1 MTASR
6 PRVIL
11 AVSDDVSRI
20 LDSGRGLD
28 TLGKVDLIISCGDL
42 PFDYLEL
49 LMGCFN
55 AEMYF
60 VLGNHDGEGFFR
72 ENGRVDY
79 QPDGGESIDGRAVEA
94 QGILVAG
101 LGGSI
106 RHGFTLKNQYS
117 EAEMWRRV
125 LRLTPQLLSNQ
136 ARYGR
141 RLDIFVSH
149 SPARGIH
156 ESEDPAHRGFAAF
169 RWLLEWAKPRWML
182 HGHSQFIRPPHSL
195 QTRVGATDVTY
206 IPPYRVLHWNPE
218 TLVKETSVPNLLGIR
233 KHMPRRPEE
242 NRQ

>member
-1 MTASR
+1 MTA
-6 PRVIL
+6 PLKHTIL
-11 AVSDDVSRI
+11 AVSDVVSRV
-20 LDSGRGLD
+20 LDSCRVPD
-28 TLGKVDLIISCGDL
+28 AVGKVDFIISCGDL

-49 LMGCFN
+49 LMSCFN
-55 AEMYF
+55 TAMYF
-60 VLGNHDGEGFFR
+60 VLGNHDGEGFCR

-79 QPDGGESIDGRAVEA
+79 QPDCGESIDGRALEA
-94 QGILVAG
+94 EGILLAG

-106 RHGFTLKNQYS
+106 RHGLTLKNQYT

-141 RLDIFVSH
+141 RLDILVTH

-182 HGHSQFIRPPHSL
+182 HGHSQFIRPPVSL

-206 IPPYRVLHWNPE
+206 VPPYRVLHWE
-218 TLVKETSVPNLLGIR
+218 AQTVAKETAAPNFLFSRKRIR
-233 KHMPRRPEE
+233 R
-242 NRQ
+242 

>member
-1 MTASR
+1 ML
-6 PRVIL
+6 V
-11 AVSDDVSRI
+11 VSDDVSRL
-20 LDSGRGLD
+20 LDSSRAPD
-28 TLGKVDLIISCGDL
+28 IIGKVDFIISCGDL

-49 LMGCFN
+49 LMSCFN
-55 AEMYF
+55 TPMYY
-60 VLGNHDGEGFFR
+60 VLGNHDGEGFYR

-79 QPDGGESIDGRAVEA
+79 QPDGGESIDGRALEA
-94 QGILVAG
+94 QGILLAG

-106 RHGFTLKNQYS
+106 RHGFTLKNQYT

-141 RLDIFVSH
+141 RLDIFVAH

-195 QTRVGATDVTY
+195 QTRVGTTDVTY
-206 IPPYRVLHWNPE
+206 VPPYRVLHWEAPPVAEKTAAANF
-218 TLVKETSVPNLLGIR
+218 LFGRKRIR
-233 KHMPRRPEE
+233 R
-242 NRQ
+242 

>member
-1 MTASR
+1 
-6 PRVIL
+6 
-11 AVSDDVSRI
+11 
-20 LDSGRGLD
+20 
-28 TLGKVDLIISCGDL
+28 
-42 PFDYLEL
+42 
-49 LMGCFN
+49 
-55 AEMYF
+55 
-60 VLGNHDGEGFFR
+60 VLGNHDGEGFYR

-79 QPDGGESIDGRAVEA
+79 QPDGGESIDGHAVEA
-94 QGILVAG
+94 QGILLAG

-149 SPARGIH
+149 SPARGVH

-182 HGHSQFIRPPHSL
+182 HGHSQFIRPPNSL

-206 IPPYRVLHWNPE
+206 IPPYRVLQWEAE
-218 TLVKETSVPNLLGIR
+218 TPGKETAASNFQLIR
-233 KHMPRRPEE
+233 KRIRR
-242 NRQ
+242 

>member
-1 MTASR
+1 MTPLA
-6 PRVIL
+6 PRTIL
-11 AVSDDVSRI
+11 AVSDDVARI
-20 LDSGRGLD
+20 LDSCRGPE
-28 TLGKVDLIISCGDL
+28 TIGKIDFIISCGDL

-49 LMGCFN
+49 LMGSFN
-55 AEMYF
+55 TAMYY
-60 VLGNHDGEGFFR
+60 VLGNHDGEGFCR

-79 QPDGGESIDGRAVEA
+79 QPDGGESIDGRALEA
-94 QGILVAG
+94 QGILLAG

-106 RHGFTLKNQYS
+106 RRGFTLKNQYT

-141 RLDIFVSH
+141 RLDIFISH

-206 IPPYRVLHWNPE
+206 IPPYRILHWDAE
-218 TLVKETSVPNLLGIR
+218 TADRASSAPNLFTIG
-233 KHMPRRPEE
+233 KRPL
-242 NRQ
+242 R